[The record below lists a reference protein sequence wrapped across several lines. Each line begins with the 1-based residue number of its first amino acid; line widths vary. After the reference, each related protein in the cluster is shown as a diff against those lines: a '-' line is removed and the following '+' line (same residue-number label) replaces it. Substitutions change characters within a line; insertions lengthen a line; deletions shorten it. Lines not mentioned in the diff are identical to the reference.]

1 MAVTESKFG
10 FKGFSNVYPNCENL
24 TNELARLFDKCEFD
38 KEETRY
44 HTISFRE
51 ATERLRTAV
60 KNSLS
65 VVENSTNKKV
75 SEFRIGKTSVTKQ
88 SNRTFDPMKPTT
100 WKNVPKLNQKWT
112 EPLDDKYDG
121 LFEVG
126 CVTNE
131 LIPRVIK
138 ETNTTICM
146 DHQMYA
152 LGMAQALVHH
162 YMVHEPDARL
172 RNKSI
177 ESRFWSEGKPEDKG
191 AIIYLAYK
199 LESQNIEVSVLLFG
213 YLNKSLANVL
223 FSAFNH
229 RC

>member
-1 MAVTESKFG
+1 MAVTESVSSFTE
-10 FKGFSNVYPNCENL
+10 FSNVYPSCEKL
-24 TNELARLFDKCEFD
+24 THELARLFDKCEFD
-38 KEETRY
+38 KMETRC

-65 VVENSTNKKV
+65 NVENSTRKKV
-75 SEFRIGKTSVTKQ
+75 SEFRIGKTSVPLHKKL
-88 SNRTFDPMKPTT
+88 SFNPMESMT
-100 WKNVPKLNQKWT
+100 WGKVAGILKKWKEHKN
-112 EPLDDKYDG
+112 DGYDG

-126 CVTNE
+126 CVTEE
-131 LIPRVIK
+131 LIPKVIQ
-138 ETNTTICM
+138 ETCKAM

-152 LGMAQALVHH
+152 LGMAQALIHH
-162 YMVHEPDARL
+162 YMVHEPDVRQ
-172 RNKSI
+172 RNNLFDIQK
-177 ESRFWSEGKPEDKG
+177 FSEGKQEDKG
-191 AIIYLAYK
+191 GIIYVAYK

-213 YLNKSLANVL
+213 HLNKSLANVL